1 MTCRSGEV
9 DSGGEAGS
17 WELSCRWRIQP
28 RGQECLCVCLWEE
41 EEFCMDNLDRLK
53 WRVERRVYNASNTHS
68 SLFINTP
75 VTSSTSLQALGVGAE
90 IFSSSRVRAFPPTT
104 H

>member
-1 MTCRSGEV
+1 MEEKLG
-9 DSGGEAGS
+9 AGS
-17 WELSCRWRIQP
+17 SAAD
-28 RGQECLCVCLWEE
+28 GGSSQEGRSASVCLWEE

-53 WRVERRVYNASNTHS
+53 WRMERRVYNASNTHS